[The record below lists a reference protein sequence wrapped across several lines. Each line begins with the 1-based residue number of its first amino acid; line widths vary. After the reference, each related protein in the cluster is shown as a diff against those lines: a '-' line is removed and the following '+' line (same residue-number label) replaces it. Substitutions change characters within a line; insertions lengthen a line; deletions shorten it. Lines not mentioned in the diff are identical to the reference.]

1 MIKKLFLAYL
11 SVSALLSI
19 SACNRFDIE
28 NDPITYGDGYMEVQL
43 NTDKAC
49 YAPGEAVNFTLNKLI
64 QGASNVMV
72 RYRHLGTTLEE
83 APLSSCNWT
92 WQPPATDY
100 QGYMVDLYS
109 KDADGVETV
118 YGSIAVDVSST
129 PDRFPRNGFLSAY
142 GNMTDQDISDVMS
155 DLNRHHINYVQFQ
168 DWHYKHHK
176 PLAGTPSA
184 PMEVWTDII
193 NRDCYKKTVEGYIEK
208 SHQYGMKSLF
218 YNLAYGAL
226 ADAAEDGVQEE
237 WYLFKDA
244 SHVRKDCHELGSP
257 FKSSIY
263 IVNSGN
269 EAWIDYIAK
278 QNSDVYAVFD
288 FDGYQI
294 DQLGD
299 RGETYDYYGNRVYL
313 DQTFKHFIE
322 SMKEANPDKSL
333 VMNAVG
339 QYGQENQISKA
350 PVDFL
355 YTEVWDHSDDRGY
368 TIFSDIITNNDKW
381 SNGKK
386 TVLAAYM
393 NYEHGRKGR
402 SYFNTP
408 GILMGSAAAFA
419 WGGSILQL
427 GEHLLCNEYFPN
439 NNLSMRGELKIA
451 LIHYYDFLTAYQNLL
466 RDGGEWYG
474 IDVTSTSGDIAFNQW
489 GPVRGQIATVGKRF
503 DDRDVIH
510 LLSYRNATHLD
521 WCDTNANQGEPDL
534 LEAVNVSFA
543 VKQNPK
549 AVWVASPDV
558 KDGVAIPLE
567 YEYAGG
573 KITTTLPA
581 LKYWDMIVVEY

>member
-1 MIKKLFLAYL
+1 M
-11 SVSALLSI
+11 
-19 SACNRFDIE
+19 
-28 NDPITYGDGYMEVQL
+28 
-43 NTDKAC
+43 
-49 YAPGEAVNFTLNKLI
+49 
-64 QGASNVMV
+64 
-72 RYRHLGTTLEE
+72 
-83 APLSSCNWT
+83 
-92 WQPPATDY
+92 
-100 QGYMVDLYS
+100 
-109 KDADGVETV
+109 
-118 YGSIAVDVSST
+118 
-129 PDRFPRNGFLSAY
+129 
-142 GNMTDQDISDVMS
+142 
-155 DLNRHHINYVQFQ
+155 
-168 DWHYKHHK
+168 
-176 PLAGTPSA
+176 
-184 PMEVWTDII
+184 
-193 NRDCYKKTVEGYIEK
+193 
-208 SHQYGMKSLF
+208 
-218 YNLAYGAL
+218 
-226 ADAAEDGVQEE
+226 
-237 WYLFKDA
+237 
-244 SHVRKDCHELGSP
+244 
-257 FKSSIY
+257 
-263 IVNSGN
+263 
-269 EAWIDYIAK
+269 
-278 QNSDVYAVFD
+278 FD

-294 DQLGD
+294 DHLGD

-474 IDVTSTSGDIAFNQW
+474 IDVTSTTGDIVFNQW

>member
-1 MIKKLFLAYL
+1 MAYL
-11 SVSALLSI
+11 SAWVLMSI
-19 SACNRFDIE
+19 SACNRFDVK

-43 NTDKAC
+43 NTDKAR

-64 QGASNVMV
+64 QDAPNVMV
-72 RYRHLGTTLEE
+72 RYRHFDTTLEE
-83 APLSSCNWT
+83 APLTSCNWT
-92 WQPPATDY
+92 WQPPADDY
-100 QGYMVDLYS
+100 QGYLVDLYS
-109 KDADGVETV
+109 VDGSGVETV

-129 PDRFPRNGFLSAY
+129 PERFPRNGFLSAY
-142 GNMTDQDISDVMS
+142 GNMTSQDLADVMAN
-155 DLNRHHINYVQFQ
+155 LNRYHINYVQYQ

-226 ADAAEDGVQEE
+226 ADAADDGVQEE
-237 WYLFKDA
+237 WYIFKDA
-244 SHVRKDCHELGSP
+244 NHTQKDCHELGSP

-263 IVNSGN
+263 LVNPGN

-294 DQLGD
+294 DQLGG
-299 RGETYDYYGNRVYL
+299 RGDTYDYYGNRVYL

-322 SMKEANPDKSL
+322 SMKEAAPDKSL

-339 QYGQENQISKA
+339 QYGQENQISQA

-368 TIFSDIITNNDKW
+368 TIFSDIITNNDRW
-381 SNGKK
+381 SGGKE

-402 SYFNTP
+402 GYFNTP
-408 GILMGSAAAFA
+408 GILMGTAAAFA

-427 GEHLLCNEYFPN
+427 GEHMLCNEYFPN

-466 RDGGEWYG
+466 REDGEWYG
-474 IDVTSTSGDIAFNQW
+474 VDVTTTAGDVIFNQW
-489 GPVRGQIATVGKRF
+489 GPVCGQVATVGKRF
-503 DDRDVIH
+503 ADRDVIH

-534 LEAVNVSFA
+534 LENLTVTLP
-543 VKQNPK
+543 VKQTPK
-549 AVWVASPDV
+549 SVWVASPDV
-558 KDGVAIPLE
+558 KDGVALTLD
-567 YEYAGG
+567 YEYTGG
-573 KITTTLPA
+573 KVTVTLPA
-581 LKYWDMIVVEY
+581 LKYWDMVVVEY

>member
-11 SVSALLSI
+11 SVSVLMSI

-83 APLSSCNWT
+83 APLSSCSWS

-269 EAWIDYIAK
+269 EAWIDYITK

-474 IDVTSTSGDIAFNQW
+474 IDVTSTSGDVVFNQW

>member
-1 MIKKLFLAYL
+1 
-11 SVSALLSI
+11 
-19 SACNRFDIE
+19 
-28 NDPITYGDGYMEVQL
+28 
-43 NTDKAC
+43 
-49 YAPGEAVNFTLNKLI
+49 
-64 QGASNVMV
+64 
-72 RYRHLGTTLEE
+72 
-83 APLSSCNWT
+83 
-92 WQPPATDY
+92 
-100 QGYMVDLYS
+100 
-109 KDADGVETV
+109 
-118 YGSIAVDVSST
+118 
-129 PDRFPRNGFLSAY
+129 
-142 GNMTDQDISDVMS
+142 MTDQDISDVMS
-155 DLNRHHINYVQFQ
+155 ELNRHHINYVQFQ

-419 WGGSILQL
+419 WGGSILQV